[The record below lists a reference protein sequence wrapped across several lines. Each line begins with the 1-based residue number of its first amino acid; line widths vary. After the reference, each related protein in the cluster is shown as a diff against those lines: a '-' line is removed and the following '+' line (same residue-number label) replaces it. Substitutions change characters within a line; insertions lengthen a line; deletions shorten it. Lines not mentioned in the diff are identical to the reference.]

1 MKNHPHTRKLTKR
14 TMVIFFLGLMFVTAA
29 SLSTRNYIVG
39 QTCFTTQTVSS
50 DSRCLYILQGK
61 VYEKGSRSKPHQGN
75 SCGTDVTSIIPSFHF
90 GDLPKYLDPNLVGSI
105 CTVQPSP
112 TPTVPAP
119 TATKTPTPSPT
130 RTPTPTTFP
139 GTITPTSITGCSTK
153 ALGDAD
159 CNGLYNLVDFEIWR
173 KEMMHEVTTK
183 NADFNNSSATDLID
197 FEIWRK
203 SAFH

>member
-1 MKNHPHTRKLTKR
+1 MKNQPHTRKLTKR
-14 TMVIFFLGLMFVTAA
+14 SLVTFFLGLIFVTAA
-29 SLSTRNYIVG
+29 ALSTRNYIVG
-39 QTCFTTQTVSS
+39 QTCFTTQTVST

-75 SCGTDVTSIIPSFHF
+75 ACGTDVTSIIPSFHF

-105 CTVQPSP
+105 C
-112 TPTVPAP
+112 AP
-119 TATKTPTPSPT
+119 
-130 RTPTPTTFP
+130 TPTPTIKPTA
-139 GTITPTSITGCSTK
+139 TIAPPTPTSTLIPTPTIITTCSTK

-173 KEMMHEVTTK
+173 KEMMHVVTTK
-183 NADFNNSSATDLID
+183 YADFNNSSVTDLVD